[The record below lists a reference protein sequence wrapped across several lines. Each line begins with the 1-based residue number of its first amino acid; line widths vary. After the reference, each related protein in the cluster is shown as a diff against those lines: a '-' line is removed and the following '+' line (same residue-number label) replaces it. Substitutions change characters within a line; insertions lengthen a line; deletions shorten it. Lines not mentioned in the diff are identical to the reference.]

1 VPVERDAVV
10 DGLLGRAARPD
21 PPRVVGL
28 GPLPG
33 VAIASAAGEVVV
45 VAGGVGMAAAAA
57 STAAALAC
65 GAFAGGAF
73 AGGAFDLVLSAGIA
87 GGFGDLPIG
96 SLVVGARSIAVDLGC
111 QTDVAFLPLSQMG
124 LGVDTVDSPA
134 HWRDVVA
141 ARSAASGIPVT
152 VADIGSVST
161 ITGTAES
168 AAAHLGRHGAAA
180 EAMEGFGVA
189 TAATVFD
196 VPFVEVRSISNAVGP
211 RNVSSWRIPEALS
224 VLGGALGS
232 VFAEEWPW

>member
-1 VPVERDAVV
+1 MVAVPVERDAVV
-10 DGLLGRAARPD
+10 DGLLGTAARAQ
-21 PPRVVGL
+21 PRVVTL

-45 VAGGVGMAAAAA
+45 AAGGVGMAAAAA
-57 STAAALAC
+57 STAAAL
-65 GAFAGGAF
+65 AGGAF

-124 LGVDTVDSPA
+124 LGVDTVNSPA
-134 HWRDVVA
+134 QWRDVVA
-141 ARSAASGIPVT
+141 ARSAASGIRVT

-168 AAAHLGRHGAAA
+168 AAEHLGRHGAVA

-189 TAATVFD
+189 TAAALHD

-211 RNVSSWRIPEALS
+211 RDVSSWRIPEALS

-232 VFAEEWPW
+232 VFAEVWPW